1 MMIGLSLGIA
11 LFVIHWTMV
20 LVERNGK
27 NLWRLKV
34 KSLDIKG
41 PYQSKT
47 SYHKTFDDAASKANR
62 YSTGNVFS
70 IEHKSLLTGEWN

>member
-34 KSLDIKG
+34 KSLTIKG
-41 PYQSKT
+41 PYQSKV
-47 SYHKTFDDAASKANR
+47 SYHKTFNDAASKANS
-62 YSTGNVFS
+62 YSVDNVFS
-70 IEHKSLLTGEWN
+70 IERKSLLTGEWV